1 MNDNTPSNADIVQVR
16 LTLDVAYCLNGEAM
30 AEMVS
35 HLQQVCVYAIGN
47 GMLTGNTSAEVE
59 DYRIDVSIPTPP
71 LSEDE
76 IAQYIRQ
83 RIEDGSL
90 LAEDVPT
97 RLARYGLM
105 KPDDFVSEMRER
117 MDMTLVNGIHGAAS

>member
-1 MNDNTPSNADIVQVR
+1 MNDNTPTNANIVQVR

-30 AEMVS
+30 AVMVS
-35 HLQQVCVYAIGN
+35 HLQQVFVYAIGN

-76 IAQYIRQ
+76 IAQYMRQ

-117 MDMTLVNGIHGAAS
+117 MDMTLDNGIHGASS